1 VALVEGRRFAKDP
14 LRACI
19 KAQVD
24 EHIETRLDESPS
36 VSGLVSKQVSARML
50 RSARNKIKT
59 ESIDRGQLFAGLYI
73 IACANGLTA
82 RIVKSIHSHGWLDA
96 AIGNFD
102 VSIIVWVACFVG
114 VSLVLTDCTGKVQKT
129 DLVLSATLLPLI
141 ALPIGAASWLAV
153 TILSLYILILGRPA
167 DSLRRGAIV
176 LLAVTMPMFWSRL
189 IFNLF
194 AKYIL
199 EIDAIFVRWVLGTE
213 RIGNLVEFADHSGSL
228 AIFPSCS
235 SLANVSLALLCWV
248 TVSQF
253 ARHKWRSQDILWC
266 LLACLSAFA
275 ANVLRMSLM
284 GVNGSFYLMLHSP
297 AVEVLVSIVMLG
309 LIVSIS
315 LAGIRHDSV
324 IRP

>member
-1 VALVEGRRFAKDP
+1 
-14 LRACI
+14 
-19 KAQVD
+19 
-24 EHIETRLDESPS
+24 
-36 VSGLVSKQVSARML
+36 ML
-50 RSARNKIKT
+50 RSVRNRIRT
-59 ESIDRGQLFAGLYI
+59 ESIDRSELFASLYI

-82 RIVKSIHSHGWLDA
+82 RIVKSIYSHGWLNA
-96 AIGNFD
+96 AVDNFD

-114 VSLVLTDCTGKVQKT
+114 VSLVLTDRTGKVQKT
-129 DLVLSATLLPLI
+129 DLILSAVLLLLIVLPL
-141 ALPIGAASWLAV
+141 GAASWLAV
-153 TILSLYILILGRPA
+153 TILSLYILIFGRPA
-167 DSLRRGAIV
+167 DSFRRGAIV
-176 LLAVTMPMFWSRL
+176 LLAVAVPMFWSRL

-199 EIDAIFVRWVLGTE
+199 EIDAIFVGWVLGTE
-213 RIGNLVEFADHSGSL
+213 RTGNLVEFADHSGSL

-248 TVSQF
+248 TISQF
-253 ARHKWRSQDILWC
+253 MRHKWRSQDILWC
-266 LLACLSAFA
+266 LLVCFSAFA

-297 AVEVLVSIVMLG
+297 AVEVLLSVVMLG

-324 IRP
+324 IRL